1 MKGIIIFIGFLI
13 FCILVLLW
21 VCIVTCAKADQKID
35 KQLRRFDEL
44 QKKYNALSLWYS
56 AQKEALD
63 TANEQDSNAKH

>member
-35 KQLRRFDEL
+35 EQLRRFDKL
-44 QKKYNALSLWYS
+44 QKQYNTLSLWYS

-63 TANEQDSNAKH
+63 EAEKHETNAKH